1 MKKGMIL
8 LITPSA
14 RAVECASAL
23 RESSS
28 EPVEWVDSLPRA
40 LVLLRKQE
48 FAAVVLD
55 EAVLELDSD
64 GGDVLL
70 QHCGTAVPIYVN
82 LAISGMDRLVRD
94 VRAALRRRVNDESRA
109 RQAAEADL
117 RHELNGP
124 LTALLLSCQLALEDS
139 GTTPATAAKIRCIYD
154 MASEIRVHLGL
165 EEAVHQ

>member
-1 MKKGMIL
+1 MVMGMIL
-8 LITPSA
+8 LITVSA

-23 RESSS
+23 RESTS
-28 EPVEWVDSLPRA
+28 EDVEWANGLQHA
-40 LVLLRKQE
+40 IAALRKQD
-48 FAAVVLD
+48 FSAVILD

-70 QHCGTAVPIYVN
+70 RHCGTAVPIFVN
-82 LAISGMDRLVRD
+82 LAISGQQRLVRE
-94 VRAALRRRVNDESRA
+94 VRTALRRRAEDEARA
-109 RQAAEADL
+109 RQAAEAEL

-139 GTTPATAAKIRCIYD
+139 AVPAHTVTKIRSIYE
-154 MASEIRVHLGL
+154 MASEIRAHIGL